1 MTTPSSMSVARVAHP
16 EELDAWRSRG
26 PRPSALVELH
36 RHSLMNVLVLGGT
49 SDGRSRV
56 ARAFHERSPLRAA
69 PFVTVDSSRD
79 ESGLREALL
88 DWLRF
93 GARDG
98 LNHLRA
104 SERGTLFLDRV
115 EALSDGTQRLLLALG
130 LASAHGG
137 VGNWCGRLI
146 AGSETD
152 LTHELRAGRFQPA
165 LFDVLD
171 KVRVELSPD
180 HGVACA

>member
-1 MTTPSSMSVARVAHP
+1 MTALGSMSSAHAMRP

-69 PFVTVDSSRD
+69 PFVSVDASRD
-79 ESGLREALL
+79 EASLRNALL

-93 GARDG
+93 GMRDG
-98 LNHLRA
+98 VNRLRA

-115 EALSDGTQRLLLALG
+115 DALSDGTQRLLLALG
-130 LASAHGG
+130 LASTHGSAG
-137 VGNWCGRLI
+137 SWRGRLI

-152 LTHELRAGRFQPA
+152 LSLESRTGRFQPA

-180 HGVACA
+180 LGVVCA